1 MLLTAVS
8 DTATPVLRLSGLQVG
23 YDGTP
28 VVRGVDLSVTA
39 GEVVAVLGAN
49 GSGKTTLV
57 RGLLGLAEVQA
68 GEVELFGQPRS
79 RFVER
84 HRIGYVPQ
92 RQSVAGVIPS
102 TVREVVSSGRLSRR
116 KLFSRWS
123 SRDSAAVDEAL
134 RTVAL
139 QDRANAEVATL
150 SGGQQ
155 QRVLIARALAGEPD
169 VLVMDEPTAGVDA
182 SSQHALALTVQQ
194 LAERNVT
201 LLVVTHEVGALADVV
216 TRAVVMSRGRV
227 AYDGS
232 LEGAKSGTD
241 GAPPPGGYHCDDEA
255 PARRGPGWVPAPMD
269 RMDSA
274 REDRLA

>member
-1 MLLTAVS
+1 MTAEN

-23 YDGTP
+23 YEGTP
-28 VVRGVDLSVTA
+28 VVRGVDLSVAA

-79 RFVER
+79 RFVDR
-84 HRIGYVPQ
+84 HRLGYVPQ

-116 KLFSRWS
+116 KLFSRWTS
-123 SRDSAAVDEAL
+123 EDGTAVDEAL

-139 QDRANAEVATL
+139 QDRTGAEVATL

-155 QRVLIARALAGEPD
+155 RRVLIARALAGEPD
-169 VLVMDEPTAGVDA
+169 MLVMDEPTAGVDA
-182 SSQHALALTVQQ
+182 SSQQALALTVQR

-201 LLVVTHEVGALADVV
+201 LLIVTHEVGALAAVV

-232 LEGAKSGTD
+232 LD
-241 GAPPPGGYHCDDEA
+241 GAQGAPSGEPPAGGHHCDDEA
-255 PARRGPGWVPAPMD
+255 AGRPKPGWVPVPVDGIA
-269 RMDSA
+269 SHT
-274 REDRLA
+274 EDRHA